1 MFFKTVEIKKE
12 AKKKIDVIHNEKNL
26 EELIINLVKYS
37 DVTLAVAPS
46 DNQSKFINEFYG
58 HKGKNGKMKK
68 SIFEMEDESVKL
80 GNYIT
85 VHKDE
90 YEILKKSYE
99 ELQKFKKQHNKIVS
113 FEEQEKIKEN
123 YRSGLSQR
131 KIAKEFKI
139 SVATVNKII
148 NDKY

>member
-12 AKKKIDVIHNEKNL
+12 VRKKIDIIKNGKNL
-26 EELIINLVKYS
+26 EELIVSLVKYS
-37 DVTLAVAPS
+37 DVTLAVAP
-46 DNQSKFINEFYG
+46 NYKQNEFISEFNR

-68 SIFEMEDESVKL
+68 SVFDIEDKSVKL
-80 GNYIT
+80 ENYVT
-85 VHKDE
+85 VHQDE
-90 YEILKKSYE
+90 YEMLKKSYE
-99 ELQKFKKQHNKIVS
+99 ELQKFKKQQSKIVS
-113 FEEQEKIKEN
+113 LEQQQRIKEQ

-131 KIAKEFKI
+131 KIAKGFKI

>member
-1 MFFKTVEIKKE
+1 MFFKTVEIKRE
-12 AKKKIDVIHNEKNL
+12 VKKKIDVIHNGKNI
-26 EELIINLVKYS
+26 EELIINLIKYS
-37 DVTLAVAPS
+37 DITLVVAP
-46 DNQSKFINEFYG
+46 NSKQDEFINEFNS

-68 SIFEMEDESVKL
+68 SIFEMEEKSVKL
-80 GNYIT
+80 GNYVT

-90 YEILKKSYE
+90 YEMLKKSYV

-113 FEEQEKIKEN
+113 VEEQKKIKES
-123 YRSGLSQR
+123 YKVGVSQR
-131 KIAKEFKI
+131 EIAKEFKI

>member
-1 MFFKTVEIKKE
+1 MFFKTAEIKKE
-12 AKKKIDVIHNEKNL
+12 ARKKIDVIYSGKNI
-26 EELIINLVKYS
+26 EDLIINLVKYS

-68 SIFEMEDESVKL
+68 SVFSMEDKSVKL
-80 GNYIT
+80 GNYVT

-90 YEILKKSYE
+90 YEMLKKSYA

-113 FEEQEKIKEN
+113 SEKQKKIKEQ

-131 KIAKEFKI
+131 KIAKEFNI

-148 NDKY
+148 NNKY